1 MTTAVDHQIGCNS
14 ADWTAPFHFVAT
26 VTPNDGADLAF
37 VTRAIRANVAG
48 TIKVA
53 LYTDQTDA
61 APVTMNFAAGETR
74 SVRATR
80 IYATGTTATGIEAM
94 A

>member
-1 MTTAVDHQIGCNS
+1 LAR
-14 ADWTAPFHFVAT
+14 ADALGGRGHAQRQRGP
-26 VTPNDGADLAF
+26 AF

-48 TIKVA
+48 TVKVD
-53 LYTDQTDA
+53 LYTGGS
-61 APVTMNFAAGETR
+61 VTMNFAAGETR

-80 IYATGTTATGIEAM
+80 VYAAGTTATGIEVM

>member
-1 MTTAVDHQIGCNS
+1 MTQAVDHQISCVA
-14 ADWTAPFHFVAT
+14 ADWRAPMHWVAVAT
-26 VTPNDGADLAF
+26 PSDSADLAF

-48 TIKVA
+48 TVKVD
-53 LYTDQTDA
+53 LYTGGS
-61 APVTMNFAAGETR
+61 VTMNFAAGETR

-80 IYATGTTATGIEAM
+80 VYAAGTTATGIEVM